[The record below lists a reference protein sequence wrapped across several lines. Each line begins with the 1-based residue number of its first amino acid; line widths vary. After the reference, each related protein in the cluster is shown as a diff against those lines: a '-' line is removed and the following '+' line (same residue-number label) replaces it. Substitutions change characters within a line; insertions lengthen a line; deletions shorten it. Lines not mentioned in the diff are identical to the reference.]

1 MAKSVAYKQHYPK
14 EYGPTLTRR
23 DRIPGLTPYWTGA
36 FDEVRSVPVE
46 AFGSR
51 SSADTRGVCA
61 WGPDNRTRVRVP
73 AFPSPNR
80 KRTAM
85 TSDKEP
91 INESFET
98 LESSVPSA
106 PSEEERLKETLEQ
119 LARLSKQLEER
130 KATTQ
135 ALRDEVATLEGE
147 VHHARMERDILLK
160 CAEIIKSRPRRRS

>member
-1 MAKSVAYKQHYPK
+1 
-14 EYGPTLTRR
+14 
-23 DRIPGLTPYWTGA
+23 
-36 FDEVRSVPVE
+36 
-46 AFGSR
+46 
-51 SSADTRGVCA
+51 
-61 WGPDNRTRVRVP
+61 
-73 AFPSPNR
+73 
-80 KRTAM
+80 M

-135 ALRDEVATLEGE
+135 ALRE
-147 VHHARMERDILLK
+147 RMSEFLGL
-160 CAEIIKSRPRRRS
+160 